1 MFCSTLADITNS
13 ISVDDSPERVQSPQ
27 NELLELT
34 ETNQT
39 ESSLQSKKLDNNISG
54 TESESELNHSGVENQ
69 RDIIECVDPQ
79 QHQNTDSTNSD
90 EIEKTS
96 FTPISTFTPECVEE
110 CK

>member
-1 MFCSTLADITNS
+1 M
-13 ISVDDSPERVQSPQ
+13 ERVQSPQ

-54 TESESELNHSGVENQ
+54 TESESELNYCGVENQ
-69 RDIIECVDPQ
+69 RDIIIESVDPQ

-90 EIEKTS
+90 EIEKTLL
-96 FTPISTFTPECVEE
+96 TPISTFTPECVEE
-110 CK
+110 CKSNLF